1 MASGRSLPANVLAN
15 WTGFAVGLLVNFFLS
30 PLIVHHLGASAY
42 GLWALLGTLT
52 AYLGLLD
59 LGIRS
64 AVTRYV
70 ARSQSQGD
78 HATATQVVSTALAIF
93 AVMAGIAL
101 VASTLLGLLAPSVF
115 RIPVEYRTT
124 TLIVAVT
131 AGASTAVAL
140 VNGAFGGV
148 IVGLQR
154 FDLVC
159 MVDVATALVRAALV
173 LGVIAGGGGLVA
185 LAAAQLLAS
194 LAGAIGTAWLG
205 RRIYPG
211 LHLRPA
217 WSRPHL
223 RLIVSYGGYTFV
235 SQLAASVIDRTG
247 VIVLGVF
254 LPMAAVTVFAIAA
267 GLIDYARSLVGGI
280 RTTLAPQASA
290 LEGLGQRDALRDLA
304 LRGARY
310 CTLLAVPIAATL
322 ALRGSSFIGLWMG
335 AAYGGPSGAV
345 LAVLALRLVF
355 LGATGAAANVM
366 LGASRERAVAGVLV
380 AEAVISV
387 GAMLLLIEPFGLL
400 GVAWG
405 TTGPTVATAL
415 VLWPWLLRQSF
426 GVALRAYVGAS
437 WARPVAAHLPFVGAT
452 WLVERWWPASS
463 LPVFIAQTAM
473 LMPVALP
480 GLWYVGLTAAER
492 RRALAMAGVGPA
504 AARSGGAGV

>member
-1 MASGRSLPANVLAN
+1 VAPGRSLPANVLAN
-15 WTGFAVGLLVNFFLS
+15 WIGFAVALLVNFFLS
-30 PLIVHHLGASAY
+30 PLIVHHLGASGY
-42 GLWALLGTLT
+42 GVWTLLGTLT

-59 LGIRS
+59 LGIRT

-78 HATATQVVSTALAIF
+78 HGTAIQVVSTGLAIF
-93 AVMAGIAL
+93 GAMAGLAL
-101 VASTLLGLLAPSVF
+101 VVATVIGLVAPSVF
-115 RIPVEYRTT
+115 RIPAEYRMATQ
-124 TLIVAVT
+124 IVAVV

-159 MVDVATALVRAALV
+159 VVDVATTLVRAALV
-173 LGVIAGGGGLVA
+173 LGVIAAQGGLVA
-185 LAAAQLLAS
+185 LAVAQLLAS
-194 LAGAIGTAWLG
+194 LVGALGTAWLG

-211 LHLRPA
+211 LRLRPA

-235 SQLAASVIDRTG
+235 AQLAASVIDRAG

-254 LPMAAVTVFAIAA
+254 LPMAAVTVFAIAG
-267 GLIDYARSLVGGI
+267 GLIDYARALVGGV

-290 LEGLGQRDALRDLA
+290 LEGGGQHDALRELA

-322 ALRGSSFIGLWMG
+322 ALRGSSFIELWMG

-345 LAVLALRLVF
+345 LAVLAVRLVF

-366 LGASRERAVAGVLV
+366 LGASRERAVARVLV
-380 AEAVISV
+380 AEAAASV
-387 GAMLLLIEPFGLL
+387 AAMLVLVRPFGLL
-400 GVAWG
+400 GVAWA
-405 TTGPTVATAL
+405 TTAPTVAAAL
-415 VLWPWLLRQSF
+415 VVWPWLLRQSF
-426 GVALRAYVGAS
+426 GVALRDYVGAS
-437 WARPVAAHLPFVGAT
+437 WARPVAAHLPFIGAT

-463 LPVFIAQTAM
+463 LAVFAAQVAM
-473 LMPVALP
+473 LMPVGLL
-480 GLWYVGLTAAER
+480 GLWLVGLSPDER
-492 RRALAMAGVGPA
+492 RRGLALVRLSPGAW
-504 AARSGGAGV
+504 RSGGAGV